1 MKKFVFAALAAV
13 FIISSGFAATT
24 NSEFAT
30 SLLLE
35 DGGMCRYGVTRSYID
50 EQRRMRQETKYYSFY
65 AEDRT
70 ECESRAGMHA
80 ELLNAGIS
88 KW

>member
-1 MKKFVFAALAAV
+1 MM
-13 FIISSGFAATT
+13 SSGFAATT

-35 DGGMCRYGVTRSYID
+35 DGGMCSYGVTRSYRD
-50 EQRRMRQETKYYSFY
+50 ADGVKQQETKYYSFY
-65 AEDRT
+65 AADKT
-70 ECESRAGMHA
+70 ECESRAGMHV